1 MRRLISCMLAKG
13 LYSYL
18 TQSLSIVYDTG
29 RKNYILML
37 NLCHVPIDCLFV
49 FFFSQHPHSNS
60 LLEYIYV
67 NMQELQCMVDA

>member
-37 NLCHVPIDCLFV
+37 NLCHVPIDC
-49 FFFSQHPHSNS
+49 FFFFFPQHPHSNS
-60 LLEYIYV
+60 LLGYIYV

>member
-1 MRRLISCMLAKG
+1 MKRLISCMLAKG

-37 NLCHVPIDCLFV
+37 NLCHVPIDCLV
-49 FFFSQHPHSNS
+49 FFFRSIRTVIHF
-60 LLEYIYV
+60 EGIFT
-67 NMQELQCMVDA
+67 